1 MRKLFLTVLIG
12 VWTAAQLPAQS
23 LQLRIT
29 GLDGLA
35 SKAKESVDITLD
47 STMLQAAGGFLG
59 GNSKDKDAAKLKE
72 LLSGLKSISVRSFEF
87 KEDGQYRREDL
98 DPIRAQLRAP
108 GWSKI
113 VSVTEEKELTEI
125 YMRTEQGK
133 VAGFAIIA
141 AEPKE
146 LTVVAIEGMIDLND
160 LSKLGA
166 LGIPSIP
173 IPNQDKGNDK
183 DRNKK
188 GKQE

>member
-1 MRKLFLTVLIG
+1 MRNLFVAVLLAG
-12 VWTAAQLPAQS
+12 CAVQLPAQI
-23 LQLRIT
+23 RIT

-47 STMLQAAGGFLG
+47 SSMLQMAGGFLG
-59 GNSKDKDAAKLKE
+59 GNDKGKDGAQLKE
-72 LLSGLKSISVRSFEF
+72 LLAGLKAITVRSYEF
-87 KEDGQYRREDL
+87 KEAGQYRREDL
-98 DPIRAQLRAP
+98 DPIRAQLRGP

-146 LTVVAIEGMIDLND
+146 LTVVAIEGTIDLND

-173 IPNQDKGNDK
+173 IPNQGKGNDK

-188 GKQE
+188 GKEE

>member
-1 MRKLFLTVLIG
+1 MRRLFVTVLLVG
-12 VWTAAQLPAQS
+12 CAAAQLPAQI
-23 LQLRIT
+23 RIT

-35 SKAKESVDITLD
+35 SKAKATVDITLD
-47 STMLQAAGGFLG
+47 SSMLQMAGGFLG
-59 GNSKDKDAAKLKE
+59 GNDKGKDAAQLKE
-72 LLSGLKSISVRSFEF
+72 LLAGLKAITVRSYEF
-87 KEDGQYRREDL
+87 KEEGQYRREDL

-146 LTVVAIEGMIDLND
+146 LTVVAIEGTINLND

-173 IPNQDKGNDK
+173 IPNQDKDRNDK
-183 DRNKK
+183 DRDKK
-188 GKQE
+188 GKEE

>member
-1 MRKLFLTVLIG
+1 MRKLFVAVLLVG
-12 VWTAAQLPAQS
+12 CAAAQLPAQI
-23 LQLRIT
+23 RIT

-47 STMLQAAGGFLG
+47 SPMLQAAAGFLG
-59 GNSKDKDAAKLKE
+59 GNGKDQDAAKLKE
-72 LLSGLKSISVRSFEF
+72 LLAGLKAITVRSYEF
-87 KEDGQYRREDL
+87 KEEGQYRREDL

-125 YMRTEQGK
+125 YMRTDQGK
-133 VAGFAIIA
+133 AAGFAIIA

-146 LTVVAIEGMIDLND
+146 LTVVAIEGTIDLND

-173 IPNQDKGNDK
+173 LPNQGKDRNDK

-188 GKQE
+188 GKE

>member
-12 VWTAAQLPAQS
+12 AWTVAQLPAQS
-23 LQLRIT
+23 LQLRFT

-35 SKAKESVDITLD
+35 SKATATVDITLD
-47 STMLQAAGGFLG
+47 SSMLQMAGGFLG
-59 GNSKDKDAAKLKE
+59 GNGKDQDAAKLKE
-72 LLSGLKSISVRSFEF
+72 MLAGLKAITVRSYEF
-87 KEDGQYRREDL
+87 KEEGQYRREDL

-113 VSVTEEKELTEI
+113 VGVTEEKELTEI

-133 VAGFAIIA
+133 AAGFAIIA

-146 LTVVAIEGMIDLND
+146 LTVVAIEGTVNLND

-173 IPNQDKGNDK
+173 IPNQGKGNDK

-188 GKQE
+188 GKEE

>member
-1 MRKLFLTVLIG
+1 
-12 VWTAAQLPAQS
+12 
-23 LQLRIT
+23 
-29 GLDGLA
+29 
-35 SKAKESVDITLD
+35 
-47 STMLQAAGGFLG
+47 
-59 GNSKDKDAAKLKE
+59 
-72 LLSGLKSISVRSFEF
+72 
-87 KEDGQYRREDL
+87 
-98 DPIRAQLRAP
+98 
-108 GWSKI
+108 
-113 VSVTEEKELTEI
+113 VSEEKELTEI

-146 LTVVAIEGMIDLND
+146 LTVVAIEGTINLND

-188 GKQE
+188 GKEE